1 MSVKLLQRY
10 EGPTENRLG
19 ELGSLYKYY
28 YYYYYY
34 YYLLLQRRVLQG
46 LERIGLPV
54 KNNLLAIPSAQI
66 VELNIKFGTNKNKEL
81 HT

>member
-1 MSVKLLQRY
+1 MSVK
-10 EGPTENRLG
+10 
-19 ELGSLYKYY
+19 
-28 YYYYYY
+28 
-34 YYLLLQRRVLQG
+34 LLQRRVLQG

-81 HT
+81 HPEKFKGINIVFISRDVPRDHSIKNHK

>member
-1 MSVKLLQRY
+1 MSVKLLQRRVY
-10 EGPTENRLG
+10 
-19 ELGSLYKYY
+19 
-28 YYYYYY
+28 
-34 YYLLLQRRVLQG
+34 VLQG

-81 HT
+81 HP